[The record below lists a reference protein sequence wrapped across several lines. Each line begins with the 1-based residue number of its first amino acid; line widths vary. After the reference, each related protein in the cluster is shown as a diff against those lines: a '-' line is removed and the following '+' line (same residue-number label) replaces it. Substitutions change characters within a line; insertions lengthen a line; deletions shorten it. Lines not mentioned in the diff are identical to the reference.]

1 MRKKD
6 TLYSVTKWNMPLFMP
21 RKDSLFGLGG
31 GMDDTNFNTQAL
43 YQQAAS
49 YNPYQGFYD
58 INNNPTVN
66 DIWSS
71 PYPQYENIG
80 ETLYRQHQMDTG
92 NFNYTVSPDALAK
105 SKAISQGITNKA
117 KPIKKSTHKTST
129 GNSINWGNVGK
140 TAAGI
145 ASLIPENEMTIGDT
159 TFKRG
164 LWDAADPTSYL
175 ANGRESD
182 TGNALSDLGVA
193 ITKGSLASGQWYGA
207 LLGAGLKIA
216 GSIANAGWGI
226 KGNKENIAKIE
237 KSTDKANQIGNILG
251 QASTNE
257 DILAL
262 SGRMSNGS
270 GITDWHDL
278 YENGWFTNKGTKKGK
293 ELISKEKNA
302 LGYQNRA
309 LLDATSNVAKAYN
322 NAILAH
328 YSAYGGP
335 LYNLAMNNNNDMGAI
350 EYGFMSDYLASKKTK
365 DQNQGVSGNLFAGM
379 PGSMFADG
387 GNIHIKP
394 SHRGRLT
401 ELKARTGKTEEELYN
416 DGNPAHKKMVVFARN
431 ARRWKHGMGGLL
443 NLYAEDD
450 APLFAFGGNLNT
462 HGSDFPTGLTHIDA
476 GGTHEENP
484 NQGVPMGVDPQ
495 GNPNLVEEGEVIYDD
510 YVFSNRISLDE
521 AARKNLGLKGKDEL
535 SYSNAAKKL
544 EKIVNE
550 RPNDPISKET
560 FKVQM
565 GILREE
571 QERQKNEMEIAKARD
586 AFNALSPEEQVALME
601 QSGQQPNINAY
612 GGNLFLN
619 GGQEII
625 NWNKAKQWLAKEFPN
640 VDPSSVDNVA
650 RIMVQGKAYGD
661 SFDPEKAFKKIV
673 PTSYFSEGNIGK
685 YLQAFKEAGISV
697 DDAMSIVNKYNN
709 VMHDVAQQE
718 KWKTI
723 NNNLRKQYS
732 EIPAQAKQN
741 VAYEVPEYA
750 PYADPNLYPGGASTY
765 SKVNTA
771 PEIYS
776 EPSNTP
782 APEEVPP
789 TVEPQVEESPL
800 EQQIK
805 QPVVTVPPVV
815 TSPAN
820 VGGINPYAYYTAIN
834 DYNSPTG
841 FTVGEKGIIDKENGY
856 SKEYLD
862 LVNTLGAD
870 DLKEWVKSHSDD
882 LSYASFINNGNKIEG
897 ITDDQFRKG
906 ATDGKYG
913 FMHHVASAI
922 LQDRLNQAAA
932 QGNITPS
939 SDTVPGAA
947 PSTSPEST
955 TPGQSPA
962 PSSGN
967 NSGTGTSTEEE
978 IENPVP
984 KNRWEGWRYAGLAGP
999 VVGLGMMS
1007 AGIGK
1012 PNYKDLDAVIE
1023 ASKEGPILAQYRPL
1037 GNYMRYTPMDIYAA
1051 QAKMNAQARAT
1062 DRALMNGINPGRYA
1076 GLIASGYNSQL
1087 ASGELFRQAL
1097 AYNNEQ
1103 RQRVAEFNRGTDQAN
1118 ADAAMRTSQ
1127 FNADAIN
1134 RDRQYRNSLAMNVA
1148 QQKLEGDASWYNSL
1162 YGNVNQLFKGAS
1174 ELGRENALWNMIS
1187 ALGADTV
1194 NFGDSNT
1201 GNLYLDKN
1209 NRKRKNKNSG
1219 TTTIG

>member
-21 RKDSLFGLGG
+21 RKDSLFDLGG
-31 GMDDTNFNTQAL
+31 GMDDTNFNIQAL

-92 NFNYTVSPDALAK
+92 NFNYIVPSDALAK
-105 SKAISQGITNKA
+105 SKVISQGITNKA
-117 KPIKKSTHKTST
+117 KPVRTSTPKTST

-145 ASLIPENEMTIGDT
+145 ASLIPESEMTIGGT

-193 ITKGSLASGQWYGA
+193 VTKGSLASGQWYGA
-207 LLGAGLKIA
+207 LLGAGLKVA

-270 GITDWHDL
+270 GITDWNDL
-278 YENGWFTNKGTKKGK
+278 YENGRFTNKGTRKGN
-293 ELISKEKNA
+293 ELINKEKNA

-350 EYGFMSDYLASKKTK
+350 EYGFMSDYLASKKAK
-365 DQNQGVSGNLFAGM
+365 EQNQGVSGNLFAGM
-379 PGSMFADG
+379 PGSMFGDG

-416 DGNPAHKKMVVFARN
+416 DGNPAHRKMVVFARN

-450 APLFAFGGNLNT
+450 APLFAFGGDLNT
-462 HGSDFPTGLTHIDA
+462 HGSDFSTGLTHIDT

-495 GNPNLVEEGEVIYDD
+495 GNPNLVEEGEVIYDN
-510 YVFSNRISLDE
+510 YVFSNRIFLDDE
-521 AARKNLGLKGKDEL
+521 AKKKLGLKGKDEL
-535 SYSNAAKKL
+535 SYANAAKKL

-571 QERQKNEMEIAKARD
+571 QERQKKTMEAEKAQEV
-586 AFNALSPEEQVALME
+586 FNAMSPEEQTAVIENAAQQSIPAEQQIPPVPSME
-601 QSGQQPNINAY
+601 QMAMEQGNELNPDNISALGGEINKFDLGGIKPYGYSTDWTGFDYFNPQTGEYDPEYIKFLQDKLNQDWVKRILSGQY
-612 GGNLFLN
+612 GNMDRY
-619 GGQEII
+619 
-625 NWNKAKQWLAKEFPN
+625 LAKNKGYAITPEQ
-640 VDPSSVDNVA
+640 VATLASDKKYSDMHKAAAAAYKEYLEGIDPVT
-650 RIMVQGKAYGD
+650 GKKAE
-661 SFDPEKAFKKIV
+661 EK
-673 PTSYFSEGNIGK
+673 
-685 YLQAFKEAGISV
+685 
-697 DDAMSIVNKYNN
+697 
-709 VMHDVAQQE
+709 
-718 KWKTI
+718 
-723 NNNLRKQYS
+723 
-732 EIPAQAKQN
+732 
-741 VAYEVPEYA
+741 
-750 PYADPNLYPGGASTY
+750 ST
-765 SKVNTA
+765 T
-771 PEIYS
+771 
-776 EPSNTP
+776 PSNTEP
-782 APEEVPP
+782 SAVSSSEEKNINKDN
-789 TVEPQVEESPL
+789 EDEE
-800 EQQIK
+800 
-805 QPVVTVPPVV
+805 
-815 TSPAN
+815 
-820 VGGINPYAYYTAIN
+820 
-834 DYNSPTG
+834 
-841 FTVGEKGIIDKENGY
+841 
-856 SKEYLD
+856 
-862 LVNTLGAD
+862 
-870 DLKEWVKSHSDD
+870 
-882 LSYASFINNGNKIEG
+882 GNKQ
-897 ITDDQFRKG
+897 T
-906 ATDGKYG
+906 
-913 FMHHVASAI
+913 
-922 LQDRLNQAAA
+922 
-932 QGNITPS
+932 
-939 SDTVPGAA
+939 
-947 PSTSPEST
+947 
-955 TPGQSPA
+955 
-962 PSSGN
+962 
-967 NSGTGTSTEEE
+967 
-978 IENPVP
+978 P

-999 VVGLGMMS
+999 VIGLGMMS

-1012 PNYKDLDAVIE
+1012 PNYKDLDAVLE
-1023 ASKEGPILAQYRPL
+1023 ASKEGPILAQYRPF
-1037 GNYMRYTPMDIYAA
+1037 GSYMKYTPMDIYTA
-1051 QAKMNAQARAT
+1051 QNRMNAQARAT
-1062 DRALMNGINPGRYA
+1062 DRAIMNGTNPGRYA

-1103 RQRVAEFNRGTDQAN
+1103 RQRVAEFKRGTEQAN

-1201 GNLYLDKN
+1201 GNLFLDKN
-1209 NRKRKNKNSG
+1209 NRKRTNKNSG
-1219 TTTIG
+1219 ITTIG

>member
-1 MRKKD
+1 MRNKD
-6 TLYSVTKWNMPLFMP
+6 KLYTVNKWNYPLFMP
-21 RKDSLFGLGG
+21 TNKGRNLFALG
-31 GMDDTNFNTQAL
+31 DYIDNTNFNTQAL

-58 INNNPTVN
+58 INNNSDV
-66 DIWSS
+66 
-71 PYPQYENIG
+71 QNIMG
-80 ETLYRQHQMDTG
+80 YNNPSGG
-92 NFNYTVSPDALAK
+92 NIYVDGTFAGIDPKALAK

-117 KPIKKSTHKTST
+117 KSTRS
-129 GNSINWGNVGK
+129 NINWGNVGK

-145 ASLIPENEMTIGDT
+145 ASLIPESEMTIGGT

-164 LWDAADPTSYL
+164 LWDAADPVYHL
-175 ANGRESD
+175 ANGRESEV
-182 TGNALSDLGVA
+182 GNTLSDIGVGL
-193 ITKGSLASGQWYGA
+193 TKTGLSTGQWYLA
-207 LLGAGLKIA
+207 LAGAGVKIL
-216 GSIANAGWGI
+216 GGLANAGWGI
-226 KGNKENIAKIE
+226 KGNKENIAAVE

-270 GITDWHDL
+270 GITDWNDL
-278 YENGWFTNKGTKKGK
+278 YENGWFTNEGTRKGK
-293 ELISKEKNA
+293 ELINKEKNA

-309 LLDATSNVAKAYN
+309 LLDATGNVARAYN

-335 LYNLAMNNNNDMGAI
+335 LYNLAMNNNNNDMGAI
-350 EYGFMSDYLASKKTK
+350 EYGFMSDYLASKKAK
-365 DQNQGVSGNLFAGM
+365 EQNQEVSGNLFAGM
-379 PGSMFADG
+379 PGSMFAGG

-416 DGNPAHKKMVVFARN
+416 DGNPAHKRMVVFARN
-431 ARRWKHGMGGLL
+431 ARKWKHGMGGLL

-450 APLFAFGGNLNT
+450 APLFAFGGDLNT

-484 NQGVPMGVDPQ
+484 NEGVPMGFDPQ
-495 GNPNLVEEGEVIYDD
+495 GNPNLVEEGEVIYDN
-510 YVFSNRISLDE
+510 YVFSNRISIDD
-521 AARKNLGLKGKDEL
+521 AARKSLGLKGKDEL
-535 SYSNAAKKL
+535 SYANAAKKL

-571 QERQKNEMEIAKARD
+571 QERQKNEMETAKARE
-586 AFNALSPEEQVALME
+586 AFNALSPEEQIALME
-601 QSGQQPNINAY
+601 QSGQQPNMNAY

-640 VDPSSVDNVA
+640 IDPSSVDNVA
-650 RIMVQGKAYGD
+650 RIMVEGKDYGN

-673 PTSYFSEGNIGK
+673 PTNYFSESNIGE
-685 YLQAFKEAGISV
+685 YLQAFKEAGIPV

-709 VMHDVAQQE
+709 VMHNVVQQE
-718 KWKTI
+718 RWKTI
-723 NNNLRKQYS
+723 NSNLRKQYN
-732 EIPAQAKQN
+732 EVPVQVKQN
-741 VAYEVPEYA
+741 VAYEVPGYA
-750 PYADPNLYPGGASTY
+750 PYADPNLYPGGTSTY
-765 SKVNTA
+765 GRISTTPEIPSEPANTSA
-771 PEIYS
+771 PEDI
-776 EPSNTP
+776 P
-782 APEEVPP
+782 APEGVSPA
-789 TVEPQVEESPL
+789 VEPQVEEQPV
-800 EQQIK
+800 QPQIE

-815 TSPAN
+815 TPPAN

-862 LVNTLGAD
+862 LVNTLGAN
-870 DLKEWVKSHSDD
+870 DLKDWVKSHSDD
-882 LSYASFINNGNKIEG
+882 LSYASFINNGNKIED

-922 LQDRLNQAAA
+922 LQDRLNKAAA

-939 SDTVPGAA
+939 AEPVPGAT
-947 PSTSPEST
+947 PSIPPVST
-955 TPGQSPA
+955 TPSQSSS

-978 IENPVP
+978 EENPVP

-1012 PNYKDLDAVIE
+1012 PNYKGLDAVLE

-1062 DRALMNGINPGRYA
+1062 DRAIMNGINPGRYA

-1087 ASGELFRQAL
+1087 ASGELLRQAL

-1162 YGNVNQLFKGAS
+1162 YGNINQLFKGAS
-1174 ELGRENALWNMIS
+1174 ELGRENAEWNMIS

-1201 GNLYLDKN
+1201 GKLYLSKN